1 LRTIIQLLL
10 AALVVHGC
18 VRMGGAVW
26 RNYQFKDAIEQEARF
41 AGAAATAD
49 LHARILELAE
59 EYDVVLEAED
69 VVVERQGQN
78 TSVSVA
84 YVESIPLIP
93 RLYTREHLFEFQSR
107 VRVLTV
113 EKIR

>member
-1 LRTIIQLLL
+1 LKTIIQLLL

-18 VRMGGAVW
+18 MRLGGAAW
-26 RNYQFKDAIEQEARF
+26 RHYQFKDAVEQEARF
-41 AGAAATAD
+41 AGGATPAD

-59 EYDVVLEAED
+59 EYDVILEAEN

-78 TSVSVA
+78 THLSVA

-93 RLYTREHLFEFQSR
+93 RLYTREHPFEFQSR
-107 VRVLTV
+107 IRVLTI